1 MDRNEFLNKIKEV
14 EKNSKFKNI
23 CLNNYEF
30 RSTPSHF
37 PGQSANKMLMGNE
50 NYVLNDFSLS
60 QFLSR
65 IGLNCSA
72 INNDRFISANSELIE
87 KLISQVLMGNEEYY
101 STAYI
106 RDNNILA
113 AHSKNYKP
121 LQISSLIE
129 TIEAELNRRYKNF
142 TFEDGFYSDEITI
155 CDYAINDLAT
165 ERAYKRAFNLE
176 DAELKVILRF
186 ATSNLGLSGANLFP
200 LSAYK
205 RQTGKQFYYLPTSD
219 KTITLKHEGDA
230 SIEKFRKNL
239 NVMFS
244 LTETLPE
251 RISELDNIKINYPTH
266 CCINLAEKV
275 GIPAKYIS
283 DIAEN
288 VAFVYPNTTITAKQ
302 LYILFTDVQRQV
314 EGSIQRFNLS
324 ERVAKAI
331 RILKEHSEDVDIPR
345 IKWKRLQNITA
356 DEGQDFIPSS
366 SDSDIEQMKFAC

>member
-1 MDRNEFLNKIKEV
+1 
-14 EKNSKFKNI
+14 
-23 CLNNYEF
+23 
-30 RSTPSHF
+30 
-37 PGQSANKMLMGNE
+37 
-50 NYVLNDFSLS
+50 
-60 QFLSR
+60 
-65 IGLNCSA
+65 
-72 INNDRFISANSELIE
+72 
-87 KLISQVLMGNEEYY
+87 
-101 STAYI
+101 
-106 RDNNILA
+106 
-113 AHSKNYKP
+113 
-121 LQISSLIE
+121 
-129 TIEAELNRRYKNF
+129 
-142 TFEDGFYSDEITI
+142 
-155 CDYAINDLAT
+155 
-165 ERAYKRAFNLE
+165 
-176 DAELKVILRF
+176 
-186 ATSNLGLSGANLFP
+186 
-200 LSAYK
+200 
-205 RQTGKQFYYLPTSD
+205 
-219 KTITLKHEGDA
+219 
-230 SIEKFRKNL
+230 
-239 NVMFS
+239 MFS

-345 IKWKRLQNITA
+345 IKWKQLQNITA

>member
-1 MDRNEFLNKIKEV
+1 MNRNEFLNKIKEV
-14 EKNSKFKNI
+14 EEISKFKNI

-30 RSTPSHF
+30 RSTPSHLL
-37 PGQSANKMLMGNE
+37 GQSANKMLMGNE
-50 NYVLNDFSLS
+50 NYVLNDYSFS
-60 QFLSR
+60 QFLGR
-65 IGLNCSA
+65 VGLNCSA
-72 INNDRFISANSELIE
+72 INDDKFISTNSELVE

-121 LQISSLIE
+121 LQISSLVE
-129 TIEAELNRRYKNF
+129 TIETELGRRYKGF

-155 CDYAINDLAT
+155 CDYAINDLTT

-186 ATSNLGLSGANLFP
+186 ATSNLGLSGANLYP
-200 LSAYK
+200 MIAYK
-205 RQTGKQFYYLPTSD
+205 RQTSKKFYYLPASD
-219 KTITLKHEGDA
+219 KVIILKHEGDA
-230 SIEKFRKNL
+230 SIERFRKNL
-239 NVMFS
+239 NAMFS

-251 RISELDNIKINYPTH
+251 KISELDNIKIDYPTH

-302 LYILFTDVQRQV
+302 LYVLFTDVQRQV
-314 EGSIQRFNLS
+314 DNPAQQFALS
-324 ERVAKAI
+324 EKVAKAI
-331 RILKEHSEDVDIPR
+331 RILREHPEDVDIPK

-356 DEGQDFIPSS
+356 EEGQNFIPSS
-366 SDSDIEQMKFAC
+366 NDSDIEQMKFAC